1 LAHLQGSLPEPLEE
15 SDSSPRSLTRK
26 ESTNQRWTNPMV
38 GERRKPINSPS
49 FEESGMLPS
58 NTAHQPGNIE
68 ARETI
73 SGLPEHP
80 HNTVQARTQ

>member
-1 LAHLQGSLPEPLEE
+1 LAHLQGSLPEPFEE
-15 SDSSPRSLTRK
+15 SGFLTALPDRM
-26 ESTNQRWTNPMV
+26 ESTNQRQTNPMV
-38 GERRKPINSPS
+38 GERRKPINSPL

-58 NTAHQPGNIE
+58 NTTHQPGNIE

-73 SGLPEHP
+73 SGLPGHP